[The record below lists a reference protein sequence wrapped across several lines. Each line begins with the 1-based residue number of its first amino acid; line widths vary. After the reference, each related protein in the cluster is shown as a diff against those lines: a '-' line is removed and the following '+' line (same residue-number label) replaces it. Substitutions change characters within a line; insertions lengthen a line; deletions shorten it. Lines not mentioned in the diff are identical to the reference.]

1 MTSRFFLDLFLH
13 PKYSLTSNFKHMA
26 KVRQHCY
33 HDQIIEP
40 RCQKKNR
47 STRTLI
53 HELICCE
60 RRFLSLY
67 KHMQKKCEIL
77 WNSCTSFLNIPAK
90 FHVILLHSLHFLRV
104 NVLRCRFFGAE
115 ASLPRSNSIQCLAG
129 SDDQGK
135 MAANKKTPPGL
146 QQSNII
152 MPHILRL
159 GLHPNKEV
167 CFLLHK
173 WGCGEER
180 REKKPEG
187 RYGIFIGFLHIT

>member
-1 MTSRFFLDLFLH
+1 MLWFTSHKWIGYLFTHCCIGRSAQKMTSRFFLDLFLH

-104 NVLRCRFFGAE
+104 GADFTVLKHRCQE
-115 ASLPRSNSIQCLAG
+115 AILSSALQA
-129 SDDQGK
+129 SDDQRK
-135 MAANKKTPPGL
+135 IEPTKK
-146 QQSNII
+146 
-152 MPHILRL
+152 
-159 GLHPNKEV
+159 HPWA
-167 CFLLHK
+167 FHK
-173 WGCGEER
+173 A
-180 REKKPEG
+180 
-187 RYGIFIGFLHIT
+187 IS